1 MDMQSLKALS
11 QSYCKLPHG
20 SERAEAIRSAIAQA
34 DLQQDHDWRFHMR
47 DDLMMELAFHGDS
60 GTILPIISEMIAI
73 YENYPIKDSALD
85 YVYALY
91 ICTEQWDCLP
101 QLPLCQLDMMMER
114 FKKAVEQCCLGDKSY
129 HQRCWQIAIQQEKRE
144 LAEQAY
150 QKMLQP
156 KFRDVSSCKA
166 CKYHFQTDYFLKT
179 GQKEKALQAAQ
190 PMAEQA
196 YQKMLQPKFRDVSSC
211 KACKY
216 HFQTD
221 YFLKTGQKEK
231 ALQAAQ
237 PILDGTVTCQ
247 SEPERTLSSFL
258 QFALDYETHEQATY
272 WADLLRPQLDK
283 NEYHSAMLRWLAYHD
298 TDKALR
304 MLESGV
310 AEVWGEWD
318 QEEVFGLC
326 TAAWVV
332 CLQYNKHSPEQ
343 VVLTLPKSFPLWQ
356 ENGLYAMDTLGT
368 FFYAHAQNIARAF
381 DTRNNSHYYQN
392 KLLPKSFPLW
402 QENGLYA
409 MDTLGTFF
417 YAHAQNI
424 ARAFDT
430 RNNSHYYQNKLDNAN
445 HLAIERNIL

>member
-11 QSYCKLPHG
+11 QSYRKLPHG

-129 HQRCWQIAIQQEKRE
+129 HQRCWQIAIQQEKWE
-144 LAEQAY
+144 L
-150 QKMLQP
+150 
-156 KFRDVSSCKA
+156 
-166 CKYHFQTDYFLKT
+166 
-179 GQKEKALQAAQ
+179 
-190 PMAEQA
+190 AEQA

-283 NEYHSAMLRWLAYHD
+283 NEYHSVMLRWLAYHD

-356 ENGLYAMDTLGT
+356 ENSLYAMDTLGT

-381 DTRNNSHYYQN
+381 DTRNNSHYYQ
-392 KLLPKSFPLW
+392 
-402 QENGLYA
+402 
-409 MDTLGTFF
+409 T
-417 YAHAQNI
+417 
-424 ARAFDT
+424 
-430 RNNSHYYQNKLDNAN
+430 KLDNAN